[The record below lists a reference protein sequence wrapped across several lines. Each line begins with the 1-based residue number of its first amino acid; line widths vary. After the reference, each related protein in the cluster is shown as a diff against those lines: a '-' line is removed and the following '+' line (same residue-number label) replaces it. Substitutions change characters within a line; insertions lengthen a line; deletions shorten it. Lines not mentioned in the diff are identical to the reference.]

1 MNVRS
6 WGWQPQIGEL
16 VAKVTSTAARGPA
29 RLRAHATGSDDPV
42 LMSKITMPGLP
53 GWAVPRP
60 RIEKLIAEG
69 ARGPMT
75 TVTGPPG
82 AGKTMAI
89 TLWAA
94 ASTSPDR
101 LAWVTLDDYDNRPS
115 VFWSYVVAA
124 LRRAGVALPQVS
136 SPTARADA
144 VDHVFLL
151 RLASVLAAQD
161 PPVVLVLDDLH
172 LLTEPGTLDGLA
184 YVLRNARPSL
194 HLVVSSRMD
203 PLLPL
208 HRYRLTGELT
218 EIRAKDLAFSV
229 PESGLLLAQHGV
241 ALSAAALERLTRRA
255 EGWAAGMRLA
265 AISMD
270 GHPDPEQFVKEFDA
284 EDSAITSYLVDEVL
298 DAQPASIRDL
308 LLRTSILDRVSGGI
322 ACELADDEQATS
334 ALPALAQANTFVLPI
349 GHGWYR
355 YHSLFRAVLRLKL
368 RRERPGLLP
377 DLHRRAALW
386 FRRNGS
392 LTDAV
397 RHAGESGDW
406 QLAARIVLDEL
417 AIGQLIEPR
426 GSQPLADGFRQM
438 PPGVPWAK
446 PEQLLVAAALEF
458 SGATGYPGGPSLGAA
473 EGILEHLPADDEIP
487 ARLAAAL
494 IRLAVSRR
502 TGELDAATAAA
513 ASAEGLLAAIPEG
526 LLARHPG
533 IRAQVLSGRGAV
545 EFWAGHLDEAA
556 ATLEEGVA
564 AACAPDSRYER
575 ADCLGNLALLEALR
589 GGLSRAIELADEAAG
604 AAESNA
610 DEPAAPASAAASVAL
625 ACVHLERNEL
635 QQARTQLKVANAALR
650 IRPDKLTYAAACLVA
665 ARRGLAEGRAGV
677 TTEMVGRARQGW
689 SPPSWLEHRLVLLD
703 ARACAA
709 AGDIQSAV
717 YTAGHA
723 GPQSQLD
730 AAVTLAH
737 VRLAAGDP
745 QAAGQAL
752 AFASAGSAE
761 QPNNI
766 RLEGWL
772 LDARLS
778 YGSGDRARGR
788 RSLEQA
794 LKLGRPEQ
802 HRLPFAMERI
812 WIRPVLRRDP
822 ELAHAYRH
830 LLEPGLVG
838 TGWAPARPVKGDAAP
853 LIVERLSDREREVL
867 RHLSGMLST
876 AEIASEMYISV
887 NTVKTHL
894 KSIYRKL
901 AAAHRSEAVRRAR
914 LLELI

>member
-1 MNVRS
+1 
-6 WGWQPQIGEL
+6 
-16 VAKVTSTAARGPA
+16 
-29 RLRAHATGSDDPV
+29 
-42 LMSKITMPGLP
+42 
-53 GWAVPRP
+53 
-60 RIEKLIAEG
+60 
-69 ARGPMT
+69 
-75 TVTGPPG
+75 
-82 AGKTMAI
+82 
-89 TLWAA
+89 
-94 ASTSPDR
+94 
-101 LAWVTLDDYDNRPS
+101 
-115 VFWSYVVAA
+115 
-124 LRRAGVALPQVS
+124 
-136 SPTARADA
+136 
-144 VDHVFLL
+144 
-151 RLASVLAAQD
+151 
-161 PPVVLVLDDLH
+161 
-172 LLTEPGTLDGLA
+172 
-184 YVLRNARPSL
+184 
-194 HLVVSSRMD
+194 
-203 PLLPL
+203 
-208 HRYRLTGELT
+208 
-218 EIRAKDLAFSV
+218 
-229 PESGLLLAQHGV
+229 
-241 ALSAAALERLTRRA
+241 
-255 EGWAAGMRLA
+255 
-265 AISMD
+265 
-270 GHPDPEQFVKEFDA
+270 
-284 EDSAITSYLVDEVL
+284 
-298 DAQPASIRDL
+298 
-308 LLRTSILDRVSGGI
+308 
-322 ACELADDEQATS
+322 
-334 ALPALAQANTFVLPI
+334 
-349 GHGWYR
+349 
-355 YHSLFRAVLRLKL
+355 
-368 RRERPGLLP
+368 
-377 DLHRRAALW
+377 
-386 FRRNGS
+386 
-392 LTDAV
+392 
-397 RHAGESGDW
+397 
-406 QLAARIVLDEL
+406 
-417 AIGQLIEPR
+417 
-426 GSQPLADGFRQM
+426 M